1 MKIKIGVLGAYRGI
15 TMAKFLMKYP
25 DAELV
30 AVCDKYRP
38 ALERV
43 RTAADDL
50 GLNVALFEDFDE
62 FLKCDMDA
70 VVLANYATEHAPF
83 AVRCLNSGRHV
94 LSEVLAVQTL
104 AQAVELVEAVE
115 KSGKYYG
122 FAENFCYFR
131 GCMEMRLR
139 YDRGD
144 IGTFTYGEGEYVH
157 DLSARWYELTYG
169 DPNHWRNNWY
179 ANYYC
184 SHSLGPVLFI
194 SGERPKRIV
203 GFENRPSES
212 LRTQGCRSSAAGV
225 ILCQTESGAMIK
237 ALHGGLKRE
246 PSSYWTSVYGT
257 KGCMESNR
265 WGDDRTFNL
274 HAYVE
279 GPEYCKG
286 EYEYYIPKR
295 YIDTE
300 LSRETT
306 THHGADFYTGY
317 FFLEKLLGREDGKY
331 SIDVYRGLD
340 MSLPGILANR
350 SVQSGNKPIEFTD
363 IRDPAQ
369 RAQYRHD
376 HACTDPKIAG
386 DALIPC
392 SSFPVEQVSQDVYDA
407 VRKRWQDAEARKAIT
422 VSGTEK

>member
-38 ALERV
+38 ALDRV
-43 RTAADDL
+43 RAAANDL
-50 GLNVALFEDFDE
+50 GVSVALYEDFDK
-62 FLKCDMDA
+62 FLECDMDA

-83 AVRCLNSGRHV
+83 AIRCLNSGRHV

-122 FAENFCYFR
+122 YAENFCYFR

-157 DLSARWYELTYG
+157 DLSARWHELTYG
-169 DPNHWRNNWY
+169 DPNHWRNNKY

-184 SHSLGPVLFI
+184 SHSMGPVLFI
-194 SGERPKRIV
+194 SGERPKRVV
-203 GFENRPSES
+203 GFENQPSES
-212 LRTQGCRSSAAGV
+212 LRSQGCRSSAAGM
-225 ILCQTESGAMIK
+225 IICQTENGGIIK

-246 PSSYWTSVYGT
+246 PSNYWTSIYGT

-265 WGDDRTFNL
+265 WGDDRTQHLNV
-274 HAYVE
+274 YVE

-286 EYEYYIPKR
+286 DYELYIPKR

-331 SIDVYRGLD
+331 SIDIYHGLD
-340 MSLPGILANR
+340 MALPGIFANR
-350 SVQSGNKPIEFTD
+350 SILNGNQPIEFPD
-363 IRDPAQ
+363 FRDPAQ
-369 RAQYRHD
+369 REAYRND

-386 DALIPC
+386 DAVIPC
-392 SSFPVEQVSQDVYDA
+392 SSFPVEPTSEEVMVKVKQ
-407 VRKRWQDAEARKAIT
+407 KWLDAEAKKAIT
-422 VSGTEK
+422 TSGTEK